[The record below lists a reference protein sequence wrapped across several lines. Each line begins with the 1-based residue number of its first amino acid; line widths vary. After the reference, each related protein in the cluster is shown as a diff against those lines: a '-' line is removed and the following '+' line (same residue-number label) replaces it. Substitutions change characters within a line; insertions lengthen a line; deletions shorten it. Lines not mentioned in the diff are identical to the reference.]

1 MKVALIGFAVENKS
15 VYRHFAAKGIKPVVC
30 DQNTEIEIPEG
41 SESQLGSNYLDNLD
55 RFDIIVRS
63 VGIHPSVILD
73 NNPGTE
79 SKITTAI
86 NLFFEECKTPII
98 GVTGTK
104 GKGTT
109 STLIHRILEAAGKRS
124 LLAGNIGVPALD
136 VLNEAASADFVVLEL
151 SSFQLYDVKYS
162 PQIAVCLMVVPEHLN
177 WHSDFNDY
185 KASKSNLFRYQ
196 YSDSVAI
203 FNALNDSSTSI
214 AAASPA
220 SKKLTYAV
228 PAANESVPSVYTVR
242 VEGNSILCR
251 DQVIMDTNEVKLR
264 GRHNLE
270 NVCAAIAATWD
281 ITNGDIEAIRS
292 AVSNFSGLE
301 FRLQRIRELDGVQYI
316 NDSFSTTPETSIA
329 AIKSFTEPKILIVGG
344 SDKGIPFD
352 DLADEIVASNI
363 KKVLAIGDQGQVIAE
378 LLSQKGYHDFE
389 LEGLNSMEAIVN
401 KARAAASPGDV
412 VLLSA
417 GAASFGMFKD
427 YKDRGKQFTDAVLS
441 LR

>member
-30 DQNTEIEIPEG
+30 DQNTEIEIPED

-136 VLNEAASADFVVLEL
+136 VLNEAANADFVVLEL

-251 DQVIMDTNEVKLR
+251 DQVIMDTNEVKLL

-352 DLADEIVASNI
+352 DLADEIVANNI

>member
-251 DQVIMDTNEVKLR
+251 DQVIMDTNEVKLL

-352 DLADEIVASNI
+352 DLADEIVANNI

>member
-251 DQVIMDTNEVKLR
+251 DQVIMDTNEVKLL